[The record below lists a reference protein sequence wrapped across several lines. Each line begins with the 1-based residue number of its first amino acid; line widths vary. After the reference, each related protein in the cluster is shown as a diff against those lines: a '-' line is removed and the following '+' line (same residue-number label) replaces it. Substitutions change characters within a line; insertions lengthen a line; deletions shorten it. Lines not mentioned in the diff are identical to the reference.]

1 MSTFVRKSM
10 KKLAICIL
18 IALVALGLLTP
29 IVYTLARAGNPDD
42 PGGMYASF
50 EFFGHA
56 QADIVEFEN
65 GEVMLR
71 TCCGNESFGSFH
83 QENDGRWIWIYQ
95 RELRPADRSR
105 WGLSNP
111 IRFVVIPERFA
122 ITIEAEDKSSPPLRM
137 PRRVFE
143 KINF

>member
-1 MSTFVRKSM
+1 MSTVVGKSIKKFVIR
-10 KKLAICIL
+10 IL
-18 IALVALGLLTP
+18 IALLGLALLTP
-29 IVYTLARAGNPDD
+29 IIYTVVRAGDPDV

-56 QADIVEFEN
+56 QADVMEFKS
-65 GEVMLR
+65 GKVMLR
-71 TCCGNESFGSFH
+71 TCCGNESFGSYH
-83 QENDGRWIWIYQ
+83 QENDDRWIWIFQ
-95 RELRPADRSR
+95 RELRPADRSKWR
-105 WGLSNP
+105 LSDP